1 MPLMPPAA
9 LISLTASWLP
19 LAASLS
25 IDESAPVLP
34 YGIPKRTVLP
44 EAATGAVVGAAA
56 AAVVGAADGT
66 ALGLG
71 AAAEGL
77 AAAAA
82 QWTRRGR
89 GRWRGRRRGCRRGR
103 RFSRGRG
110 RRATV
115 GAAAGVLHAVT
126 NSASASRC

>member
-34 YGIPKRTVLP
+34 YGMPKRTVLP
-44 EAATGAVVGAAA
+44 EAATGAVVGAA
-56 AAVVGAADGT
+56 DGT
-66 ALGLG
+66 ALGLATAAEG
-71 AAAEGL
+71 LATAAAAEGL

-82 QWTRRGR
+82 D
-89 GRWRGRRRGCRRGR
+89 
-103 RFSRGRG
+103 
-110 RRATV
+110 
-115 GAAAGVLHAVT
+115 GAAAGAAAGAVVGL
-126 NSASASRC
+126 AA